1 MVWMHRVA
9 ERAGGH
15 VRFLVGENSRAGR
28 KHDLLVGRVKGRIYS
43 SSLRAREIIRE
54 CM

>member
-15 VRFLVGENSRAGR
+15 VRFLVGENTIPLFAGS
-28 KHDLLVGRVKGRIYS
+28 H
-43 SSLRAREIIRE
+43 
-54 CM
+54 